1 MLHCD
6 GQVSNTQSK
15 KNELVGGGSRVR
27 GCSKTD
33 TGVGGIEHRVE
44 ALKEGVTIDE
54 VETLAAGAAKVV
66 DNEVDVA
73 GATTNVGVK
82 GARPDLAIRGESVG
96 GLCKMVNKGH

>member
-1 MLHCD
+1 MP
-6 GQVSNTQSK
+6 NTQSK
-15 KNELVGGGSRVR
+15 KIASVGGGSRVC

-44 ALKEGVTIDE
+44 ALKESVTIDE
-54 VETLAAGAAKVV
+54 VETLAAGGANGV

-82 GARPDLAIRGESVG
+82 GARPDLAVRGESVG
-96 GLCKMVNKGH
+96 GLWKMVNKGR